1 MLSTQDNQFRKDN
14 SEIYEEMKKF
24 HENTDETF
32 LMDEEELTEAEKK
45 IYVEFARLLK
55 SKSMILKMKFLAM
68 TSLLMNQMLEKIIS
82 LRKPY

>member
-32 LMDEEELTEAEKK
+32 LMDEEELTEAEKR
-45 IYVEFARLLK
+45 FTLN
-55 SKSMILKMKFLAM
+55 LADF
-68 TSLLMNQMLEKIIS
+68 
-82 LRKPY
+82 